1 MQISRGLILA
11 AAVGALLAGGAADAA
26 KKKKGPMPVAPP
38 AATAAQ
44 GNAPAGQCSSPGQ
57 MGPMGAG
64 LGLGLMERFDTI
76 DTDHNGQLSK
86 AELQAAIDQGREQFQ
101 AQVKERFTA
110 ADSNADGKLSRDEA
124 KAAAPQVFEHFEF
137 IDADNDGFVTL
148 AELAA
153 LRDREQMRLRILER
167 VKQADTDGNGKLDL
181 AEVLAAFPG
190 MTQQRFTQLDRDG
203 DGYLAPGDFMRPGG
217 GM

>member
-11 AAVGALLAGGAADAA
+11 AAVSALLAGGAADAA

-44 GNAPAGQCSSPGQ
+44 GTAPAGQCNGP
-57 MGPMGAG
+57 GPMGAG
-64 LGLGLMERFDTI
+64 LGLGLMERFDAI

-110 ADSNADGKLSRDEA
+110 ADSNADGKLSKDEA
-124 KAAAPQVFEHFEF
+124 RLGAPQVFEHFEF

-167 VKQADTDGNGKLDL
+167 VKQADKDGNGKLDL
-181 AEVLAAFPG
+181 AEVQAAFPG
-190 MTQQRFTQLDRDG
+190 VSQQRFTQLDRDG
-203 DGYLAPGDFMRPGG
+203 DGYLTPGDFMRPGG
-217 GM
+217 GF

>member
-1 MQISRGLILA
+1 MNISRGMILA

-44 GNAPAGQCSSPGQ
+44 GNGPAGQCNGPGH

-64 LGLGLMERFDTI
+64 LGLGLMDRFDAI
-76 DTDHNGQLSK
+76 DTDKNGQLSK

-101 AQVKERFTA
+101 AQVKQRFTA
-110 ADSNADGKLSRDEA
+110 ADSNADGKLSKDEA
-124 KAAAPQVFEHFEF
+124 KLGAPQVYQHFEF

-148 AELAA
+148 KELEA
-153 LRDREQMRLRILER
+153 LRDSEQLRLRILER
-167 VKQADTDGNGKLDL
+167 VKQADTNKDGKLDL
-181 AEVLAAFPG
+181 DEVQRAFPG
-190 MTQQRFTQLDRDG
+190 LAPRFTQLDRDG
-203 DGYLAPGDFMRPGG
+203 DGYLTPGDFMRPGG